1 MKKITLLWREAE
13 TTGEWE
19 LRLSTDPSGAPAPAH
34 AASGAAGRINK
45 SMISVGAIER
55 SLKTPE
61 LMQACTAS
69 RRTKASMSVLN
80 SARYSALCA
89 QGRVPAR
96 DQSPLAARP
105 RSWSPRAPPAS
116 SIQPPAR
123 ACCGTLSKALWSSAR
138 RRASGPNDDARSGDH
153 GVEPVLVGTN
163 PAGFTL
169 GRHEQQQATTAIV
182 AVKRSLI
189 FRKAGNYSGS
199 CSTGSAATSST

>member
-1 MKKITLLWREAE
+1 MIGCFSLEPDGPPTIEATRQMKKITLLWREAE

-105 RSWSPRAPPAS
+105 RSWSPGTTREFNPTARKGVLWDTFKSTMVQCSPPRVRA
-116 SIQPPAR
+116 
-123 ACCGTLSKALWSSAR
+123 
-138 RRASGPNDDARSGDH
+138 
-153 GVEPVLVGTN
+153 
-163 PAGFTL
+163 
-169 GRHEQQQATTAIV
+169 
-182 AVKRSLI
+182 
-189 FRKAGNYSGS
+189 
-199 CSTGSAATSST
+199 